1 MTNPLPKT
9 TAAEWIPHILKEIR
23 EGNGPVRSKNLVVAD
38 DRHRGVGAGGGGS
51 GSCGARSALGLSLK
65 RS

>member
-23 EGNGPVRSKNLVVAD
+23 EGNGPVRSKRLIVAD
-38 DRHRGVGAGGGGS
+38 DRHRGVGAGGGG
-51 GSCGARSALGLSLK
+51 GCGFCPRATLGLCLK
-65 RS
+65 RR